1 MAVFWVL
8 RRWVTNMVIAKQ
20 YTKTDDV
27 TNMVIAKQYT
37 KTDDARIGWP
47 GNMTWILI

>member
-20 YTKTDDV
+20 YTKTDD
-27 TNMVIAKQYT
+27 
-37 KTDDARIGWP
+37 ARIGWP
-47 GNMTWILI
+47 GNDTVLWILI